1 MFQSLLLLQ
10 APETTSQATHHSPP
24 AVAQPA
30 KPLVVR
36 RKQLKFGLSVLGNSV
51 GFGAIL
57 VTCWFSL
64 QLMRVFI
71 PV

>member
-1 MFQSLLLLQ
+1 MIQSLLLLL

-24 AVAQPA
+24 AVARPA

-36 RKQLKFGLSVLGNSV
+36 RKRIKFGISVLGNTV

-57 VTCWFSL
+57 AACWFSI
-64 QLMRVFI
+64 QLMQVFI
-71 PV
+71 PA

>member
-1 MFQSLLLLQ
+1 MIQGLLLFL

-24 AVAQPA
+24 AVARPA
-30 KPLVVR
+30 KPLVER
-36 RKQLKFGLSVLGNSV
+36 RKTLRFGLSVLGNAF

-57 VTCWFSL
+57 AACWFAL
-64 QLMRVFI
+64 QLMQVFI

>member
-1 MFQSLLLLQ
+1 MFQSLLLFL
-10 APETTSQATHHSPP
+10 APVSTSQATHHSPP
-24 AVAQPA
+24 AVARPP
-30 KPLVVR
+30 KPLVDRR
-36 RKQLKFGLSVLGNSV
+36 RKLRFGVSVLGNAL

-64 QLMRVFI
+64 QLMHVFI